1 MMPDIDNI
9 PKPALLLGWAGVL
22 PFAGMSLAL
31 LLGFPSPGIRLESLL
46 VSYAA
51 IILSFMGG
59 VHWGLAMKSLDDD
72 GFAGSAW
79 HYLLGVIPALVGCTA
94 VAIEA
99 YAFAIL
105 SVAFFALLFLDM
117 AWASGR
123 CAPAWYGRLRLQL
136 TATVLLCLG
145 VAWSAT

>member
-1 MMPDIDNI
+1 MMRSIDNL
-9 PKPALLLGWAGVL
+9 PVSAVLLGWAGVL

-31 LLGFPSPGIRLESLL
+31 LLGFPSHGIRLEPML

-59 VHWGLAMKSLDDD
+59 IHWGLAMKSPDNCS
-72 GFAGSAW
+72 FAGSSL
-79 HYLLGVIPALVGCTA
+79 HYVLSVIPALIGWAA

-99 YAFAIL
+99 YAFAVL
-105 SVAFFALLFLDM
+105 SVAFCTLLFLDM

-136 TATVLLCLG
+136 TAAVLLCLG
-145 VAWSAT
+145 VAWSAA